1 MLQKFECFGVAGVL
15 DVWASAKIDEFTD
28 SVNTGHLAGRYL
40 RLNQLSFVLIVRE
53 DIKSLLSGAVES
65 FELVLCFYYL
75 LDIGLYTLV
84 I

>member
-15 DVWASAKIDEFTD
+15 DVWASTKIDEFTD